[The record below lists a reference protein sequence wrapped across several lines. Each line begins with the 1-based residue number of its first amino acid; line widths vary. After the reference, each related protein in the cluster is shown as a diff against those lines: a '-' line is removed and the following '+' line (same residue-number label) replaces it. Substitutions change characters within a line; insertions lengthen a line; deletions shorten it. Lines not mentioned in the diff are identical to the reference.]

1 MLQKFSVFLLLA
13 VLLLALSGCGFHSG
27 LTTNQNT
34 SQTTVELGE
43 ANFEVVKKVSGNASA
58 SYILGIGGI
67 SKVALIERAQADML
81 AETELVG
88 TSRALINQ
96 TVEVHLAN
104 ILGPIYNEKTVV
116 VSAYVVEFQDE

>member
-1 MLQKFSVFLLLA
+1 MLHKFSVFLLLA

>member
-34 SQTTVELGE
+34 SQTTVELSE

-58 SYILGIGGI
+58 SYILGIGGT

>member
-1 MLQKFSVFLLLA
+1 MIKRIQISALLVSIGFLL
-13 VLLLALSGCGFHSG
+13 SSCGFHSG

-58 SYILGIGGI
+58 SYILGIGGT

-116 VSAYVVEFQDE
+116 VSAYVVEFQEE

>member
-1 MLQKFSVFLLLA
+1 MHKFSVFLLLA